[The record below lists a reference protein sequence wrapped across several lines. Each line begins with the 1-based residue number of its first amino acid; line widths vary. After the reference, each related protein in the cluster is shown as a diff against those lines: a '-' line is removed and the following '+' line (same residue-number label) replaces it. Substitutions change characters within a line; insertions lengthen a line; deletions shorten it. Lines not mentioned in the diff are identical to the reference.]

1 MDLKV
6 PVDSSRMA
14 VSSTVQDTITR
25 EMEVTVA
32 ATTTINAETIVV
44 EIEAETVEVA
54 TKATISVEETVTKVE
69 TDLLKEDSLK
79 VNSR

>member
-1 MDLKV
+1 
-6 PVDSSRMA
+6 MA

-32 ATTTINAETIVV
+32 ATTTINAVTIVV